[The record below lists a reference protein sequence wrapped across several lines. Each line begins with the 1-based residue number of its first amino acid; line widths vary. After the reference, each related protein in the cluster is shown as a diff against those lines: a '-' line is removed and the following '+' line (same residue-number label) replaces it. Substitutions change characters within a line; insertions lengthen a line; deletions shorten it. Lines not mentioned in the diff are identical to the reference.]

1 MARVDGLLRRV
12 AGLVGREAHSRR
24 GGSPDGMDDATLT
37 RKVESILVLDA
48 AAPKGRVAVSAVD
61 GVVELRGEVKRRG
74 DARSLEAHA
83 RAIPEVRD
91 VKNRLHLPN
100 APSA

>member
-1 MARVDGLLRRV
+1 MASVDRLLRRV
-12 AGLVGREAHSRR
+12 IRLLSRDP
-24 GGSPDGMDDATLT
+24 GHGMDDATLT

-48 AAPKGRVAVSAVD
+48 AAPKGRVVVSAVE
-61 GVVELRGEVKRRG
+61 GVVELRGDVRRPA

-91 VKNRLHLPN
+91 VRNRLHLPK